1 MRLLCLLVAVRACG
15 QTPNPTPPKDPV
27 ENKHDR
33 ILWIIPNY
41 KTAPDVSGPIE
52 PLGTKEKFH
61 LAAEDTLDPYSF
73 ALAGMYAGIGQWQNQ
88 YPAFGQGASGYA
100 KRFGGAI
107 ADLAIG
113 NYLTEAVMPTV
124 LHEDPR
130 YFRLAKGGFWKR
142 TGYALGR
149 IVITRTDSGGRSFN
163 YSEISGNAAAAAIS
177 NVYYPAANRTPGAAL
192 QKFGIQLATDAGF
205 NVLKEFWPDMRRKI
219 FKR

>member
-1 MRLLCLLVAVRACG
+1 MRLFYLLLVAPAFG
-15 QTPNPTPPKDPV
+15 QNGDPV
-27 ENKHDR
+27 EEKHDR

-41 KTAPDVSGPIE
+41 KTAPDLSGPIE

-61 LAAEDTLDPYSF
+61 LAAEDSFDPYNF

-88 YPAFGQGASGYA
+88 YPTFGQGAAGYA
-100 KRFGGAI
+100 KRLGGAY

-113 NYLTEAVMPTV
+113 NYLTEAMAPTL

-142 TGYALGR
+142 TGYALSR
-149 IVITRTDSGGRSFN
+149 IVITRTDSGERCFN
-163 YSEISGNAAAAAIS
+163 YAEVSGNAAAAAIS
-177 NVYYPAANRTPGAAL
+177 NLYYPAANRTAGSTS
-192 QKFGIQLATDAGF
+192 QKLGLELATDAGF
-205 NVLKEFWPDMRRKI
+205 NVLKEFWPDIRRKI